1 MEKNI
6 IVAVAENGAIGRNN
20 ALLWHIPA
28 DLKYFKET
36 TSGYPVIMG
45 RKTFESIGRALPH
58 RTNIVVS
65 ASLAATQT
73 NNGSH
78 SSEHAGGP
86 AVPNPSGDTALLYAS
101 SLDEAFRLAENT
113 GTGKCFIIGGGSI
126 YAQSMPLAD
135 RLYITHVHT
144 EVENAD
150 TFFAPIDPSVWT
162 EIHRSETFTDPAS
175 GLTFEFVIY
184 SKN

>member
-6 IVAVAENGAIGRNN
+6 IVAMAENGAIGRSN

-28 DLKYFKET
+28 DLKYFKQT
-36 TSGYPVIMG
+36 TMGCPVIMG

-73 NNGSH
+73 DDGR
-78 SSEHAGGP
+78 P
-86 AVPNPSGDTALLYAS
+86 AVPNQSGDTALLYAS
-101 SLDEAFRLAENT
+101 SLEEAFRLAENT
-113 GTGKCFIIGGGSI
+113 GNDKCFVIGGGSI

-135 RLYITHVHT
+135 KLYITHVHT
-144 EVENAD
+144 TVEDAD

-175 GLTFEFVIY
+175 GLTFEFLIY

>member
-6 IVAVAENGAIGRNN
+6 IVAVAENGAIGRSN

-73 NNGSH
+73 DNGNH
-78 SSEHAGGP
+78 GSEHAGGP

-101 SLDEAFRLAENT
+101 SLDEAFSLAEST
-113 GTGKCFIIGGGSI
+113 GNGKCFVIGGGSI
-126 YAQSMPLAD
+126 YAQSLPLAD
-135 RLYITHVHT
+135 KLYITKVHT
-144 EVENAD
+144 KVEDAD

-162 EIHRSETFTDPAS
+162 EIHRSETFTDLTS